1 MTSEKADQKIEAEHY
16 QGMSEQAYCN
26 LQNRVMARREQTIK
40 TTVNPVRVGLWL
52 SNALVSFQ
60 AQSILG
66 TNGQSLSK
74 ELFMRART
82 FNMFKLLLFIPV
94 HNWRYFHDIY
104 QFRFPIILVLSEIRD
119 IWAP

>member
-1 MTSEKADQKIEAEHY
+1 MASEKADQKIEAEHY

-26 LQNRVMARREQTIK
+26 LQNRVMARREQTIE
-40 TTVNPVRVGLWL
+40 TTVNPVGVGLWL
-52 SNALVSFQ
+52 SDALVSFQ

-119 IWAP
+119 I